1 MNPRVYNGTYTGL
14 KNERFVRFLRFLAIS
29 VHIPVYRENLREERG
44 GVEREGRLLRGE
56 GMEEEGRTVKGFYL
70 VTVRHDRK
78 CFRVLLFK
86 SEIKKEILYYT

>member
-1 MNPRVYNGTYTGL
+1 
-14 KNERFVRFLRFLAIS
+14 
-29 VHIPVYRENLREERG
+29 
-44 GVEREGRLLRGE
+44 VEGEGRLLRGV